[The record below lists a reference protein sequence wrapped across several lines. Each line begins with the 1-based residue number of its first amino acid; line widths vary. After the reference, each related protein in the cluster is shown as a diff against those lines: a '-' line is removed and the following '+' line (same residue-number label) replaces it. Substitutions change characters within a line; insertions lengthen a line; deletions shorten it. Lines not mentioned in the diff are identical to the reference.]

1 MSWIDNIQ
9 DNIKITTGDGKVY
22 EPLYK
27 ITEKTV
33 EYNVAEFNFP
43 NIEGT
48 LVKKSEPKGARHKFE
63 LVFQG
68 PDHIEESKAFEISNK
83 DRRPWKVFHPIWG
96 NLTVQPTSL
105 SFNPSGLSDT
115 KINAEVI
122 ETITEEL
129 PRVSIDPK
137 NKISFDYMNTNV
149 SIAAGYSDNV
159 IPTASDVTQL
169 AQTTDTLYSLGAESV
184 KSGDQANEY
193 FQLYNKASA
202 AILNAAS
209 DASTAATLVIDL
221 YTYPSLFVSGVKD
234 RLTLLF
240 NQLLSISD
248 DLENLLTFNEK
259 TTYEM
264 SGAGIISAMVNA
276 SINPDENDYVSTNE
290 VLDVIT
296 QVLTSYNQYVV
307 NIDSLQTPTGDE
319 ENSYIPN
326 YDSISDLSDL
336 VNYSV
341 ANLFNIALG
350 AKQERFIFLESD
362 SNAIILAHRFYGLEE
377 DDSTIDDLIN
387 QNNIG
392 INEMLQIKK
401 GRKIIYYV

>member
-1 MSWIDNIQ
+1 MSWNDNIE
-9 DNIKITTGDGKVY
+9 DNIKITTGDGKKY

-27 ITEKTV
+27 ITEKTI

-63 LVFQG
+63 LTFQG
-68 PDHIEESKAFEISNK
+68 PDHLKESKAFEISSK
-83 DRRPWKVFHPIWG
+83 DNRPWKVFHPIWG

-105 SFNPSGLSDT
+105 SFNPSGLAST
-115 KINAEVI
+115 KINADVI
-122 ETITEEL
+122 ETITDEL

-149 SIAAGYSDNV
+149 SIASGYSDNV
-159 IPTASDVTQL
+159 IPTTEDITQL
-169 AQTTDTLYSLGAESV
+169 TQTTNDIYSLGAESV
-184 KSGDQANEY
+184 KSGDQSNEY
-193 FQLYNKASA
+193 FQLFNKASA

-209 DASTAATLVIDL
+209 HTNTAATYAIDL

-240 NQLLSISD
+240 DQLNGISG
-248 DLENLLTFNEK
+248 DLENLFTFNQK

-264 SGAGIISAMVNA
+264 SGAGIVSAMVNA
-276 SINPDENDYVSTNE
+276 SINPADTDYMSSNE
-290 VLDVIT
+290 VLDVID
-296 QVLTSYNQYVV
+296 QVLLAYDFFVL
-307 NIDSLQTPTGDE
+307 NIDNLQTPTGGE
-319 ENSYIPN
+319 EDSYIPN
-326 YDSISDLSDL
+326 YDSISALSDL
-336 VNYSV
+336 VNYGI

-350 AKQERFIFLESD
+350 AKQERFIYLEAD
-362 SNAIILAHRFYGLEE
+362 SNPIILAHRFYGLDEE
-377 DDSTIDDLIN
+377 DLRIDEFIN

-392 INEMLQIKK
+392 ISELLEIKK

>member
-1 MSWIDNIQ
+1 MSWIDNIE

-27 ITEKTV
+27 ITDKTV

-43 NIEGT
+43 NIKGT

-63 LVFQG
+63 LTFQG
-68 PDHIEESKAFEISNK
+68 PDHIQESKAFEISNE
-83 DRRPWKVFHPIWG
+83 DRRAWKVFHPIWG
-96 NLTVQPTSL
+96 NLIVQPTSL
-105 SFNPSGLSDT
+105 SFDPSGLSAT
-115 KINAEVI
+115 KIMAEVV

-129 PRVSIDPK
+129 PKISIDPK
-137 NKISFDYMNTNV
+137 NKISFDYMNTNE

-159 IPTASDVTQL
+159 IPKTEDIVLLTN
-169 AQTTDTLYSLGAESV
+169 TTDTIYSLGSESV
-184 KSGDQANEY
+184 KSGPQANEY

-209 DASTAATLVIDL
+209 NTSTAATFVTDL

-240 NQLLSISD
+240 NQLSKISE
-248 DLENLLTFNEK
+248 DLENLLTFNQK

-264 SGAGIISAMVNA
+264 SGAGIVSAMVNA
-276 SINPDENDYVSTNE
+276 SINPEDSDYNSTNE

-296 QVLTSYNQYVV
+296 QILTSYDLFILNL
-307 NIDSLQTPTGDE
+307 DSLQTPTGDE
-319 ENSYIPN
+319 VDSYIPN
-326 YDSISDLSDL
+326 YDSISGLTDL
-336 VNYSV
+336 VDYAV

-350 AKQERFIFLESD
+350 AKQERFIYLEAD
-362 SNAIILAHRFYGLEE
+362 SNVIILANRFYGLED
-377 DDSTIDDLIN
+377 DDSTIDEFIN